1 MATQSA
7 SPTGFKEL
15 AKQTALYPQESLDPR
30 TQNGKSLVIGV
41 PREIS
46 LQENRIAL
54 TPEAVAILTRNGHQ
68 VWVEKGAGAGGHF
81 QDHEYSEAGARV
93 LDSAREVLQ
102 ADLILKVE
110 PLLES
115 ECELVKTGATVIS
128 ALNLPTHQKDF
139 FERLNQKKIT
149 GIGYEFIEDRA
160 GGLPIVRTM
169 SEIAGSTS
177 MLIAAEYLSSPGNG
191 KGLVLGG
198 ITGIPPTKVVILG
211 AGTVGEF
218 AARTAIGLGADIKV
232 FDRHV
237 YRLQRLKY
245 AVGQSMYTSI
255 IDSDTLKEA
264 ISRADV
270 VIGAMRGENG
280 QSPCVVTEE
289 MIAGMNPN
297 SIVIDVSIDQGGCFE
312 TSRITTHEK
321 PVFRHHDV
329 IHYCVPNI
337 ASRVARTASIAL
349 SNVFLPFLLEVG
361 TIGGMEEM
369 LFKSRWVMKGVYTY
383 KGALTNAHI
392 AHKFNMPYKDLSLL
406 MMARL

>member
-15 AKQTALYPQESLDPR
+15 AKQSALYPQESLDPLI
-30 TQNGKSLVIGV
+30 QNEKSLLIGIPKEV
-41 PREIS
+41 S
-46 LQENRIAL
+46 LQENRVAL
-54 TPEAVAILTRNGHQ
+54 TPEGVAILTRNKHRIL
-68 VWVEKGAGAGGHF
+68 VEKGAGLGAHF
-81 QDHEYSEAGARV
+81 SDREYSEAGAQIA
-93 LDSAREVLQ
+93 DSPREVFQ

-110 PLLES
+110 PLIEK
-115 ECELVKTGATVIS
+115 EFEWVKAGATVIS
-128 ALNLPTHQKDF
+128 ALNLPTHNKSF
-139 FERLNQKKIT
+139 FEKLNQKKIT
-149 GIGYEFIEDRA
+149 GIGYELIEDRA

-169 SEIAGSTS
+169 SEIAGSTA

-191 KGLVLGG
+191 KGMVLGG

-211 AGTVGEF
+211 AGTVAEY

-232 FDRHV
+232 FDRHI

-245 AVGQSMYTSI
+245 AVGQSVYTSI
-255 IDSDTLKEA
+255 IDTDTLGEA

-289 MIAGMNPN
+289 MIAGMSPN

-312 TSRITTHEK
+312 TSRITTHDK
-321 PVFRHHDV
+321 PVFKHQDV

-337 ASRVARTASIAL
+337 PSRVAHTASIAL
-349 SNVFLPFLLEVG
+349 NNVFLPFLLEVG
-361 TIGGMEEM
+361 TIGGIEEM
-369 LFKSRWVMKGVYTY
+369 LYTSRWVMKGVYAY
-383 KGALTNAHI
+383 RGALTNAHI
-392 AHKFNMPYKDLSLL
+392 AQKFSMNYKDLSLL
-406 MMARL
+406 IVARL

>member
-1 MATQSA
+1 MATPST

-15 AKQTALYPQESLDPR
+15 AKQSALYPQESLDPLV
-30 TQNGKSLVIGV
+30 QNGKSLLIGV
-41 PREIS
+41 PKEVS
-46 LQENRIAL
+46 LQENRVAL
-54 TPEAVAILTRNGHQ
+54 TPESAAILTRNGHR
-68 VWVEKGAGAGGHF
+68 VWVEKGAGTGAHF
-81 QDHEYSEAGARV
+81 ADNEYTEAGAEI
-93 LDSAREVLQ
+93 LESADRIFQ

-110 PLLES
+110 PLIDREF
-115 ECELVKTGATVIS
+115 EWVKTGATVIS
-128 ALNLPTHQKDF
+128 ALNLPTHQKTF
-139 FERLNQKKIT
+139 FENLNQKKIT
-149 GIGYEFIEDRA
+149 GIGYEFIEDPA

-177 MLIAAEYLSSPGNG
+177 MLIAAEYLSSPNSG

-211 AGTVGEF
+211 AGTVAEY
-218 AARTAIGLGADIKV
+218 AARTALGLGADIKV
-232 FDRHV
+232 FDRHI

-245 AVGQSMYTSI
+245 AVGQSVYTSI
-255 IDSDTLKEA
+255 IDSDTLREA

-289 MIAGMNPN
+289 MVAGMNPN
-297 SIVIDVSIDQGGCFE
+297 SIIIDVSIDQGGCFE
-312 TSRITTHEK
+312 TSRLTTHEK
-321 PVFRHHDV
+321 PVFKHLDV

-361 TIGGMEEM
+361 TIGGIEEM
-369 LFKSRWVMKGVYTY
+369 LYSSRWIMKGVYTY
-383 KGALTNAHI
+383 KGSLTNAHI
-392 AHKFNMPYKDLSLL
+392 AQKFKMPYKDLSLL

>member
-1 MATQSA
+1 MATPSI
-7 SPTGFKEL
+7 SPTGFSEL
-15 AKQTALYPQESLDPR
+15 AKQTALYPQESLDPLV
-30 TQNGKSLVIGV
+30 QNGRSLLIGV
-41 PREIS
+41 PKEVS
-46 LQENRIAL
+46 LQENRVAL
-54 TPEAVAILTRNGHQ
+54 TPESVAILARNGHR
-68 VWVEKGAGAGGHF
+68 VWVEKGAGAGAHF
-81 QDHEYSEAGARV
+81 TDHEYSQAGARIV
-93 LDSAREVLQ
+93 DNPRDVFQ
-102 ADLILKVE
+102 TDLILKVE
-110 PLLES
+110 PLVANEF
-115 ECELVKTGATVIS
+115 EWVKPGATVIS
-128 ALNLPTHQKDF
+128 ALNLPAHEKSY
-139 FERLNQKKIT
+139 FEKLNQKKIT

-169 SEIAGSTS
+169 SEIAGSAA

-211 AGTVGEF
+211 AGTVAEY
-218 AARTAIGLGADIKV
+218 AARTAIGLGVDIKV
-232 FDRHV
+232 FDRHI

-245 AVGQSMYTSI
+245 AVGQSVYTSI

-289 MIAGMNPN
+289 MVAGMNPN

-312 TSRITTHEK
+312 TSRMTSHDN
-321 PVFRHHDV
+321 PVFLKHDI

-369 LFKSRWVMKGVYTY
+369 LYTSRWVMKGVYTY
-383 KGALTNAHI
+383 KGSLTNAHI
-392 AHKFNMPYKDLSLL
+392 AQKFNMPYKDLSLL